1 LKTTAYGQ
9 THQGL
14 VRSNN
19 EDFFIINNQKS
30 LFLLADGM
38 GGHNAGEVASK
49 GTCRLYDT
57 DFNPEAADPP
67 SHMREVFEKTNV
79 RIFNQAGDNPELQN
93 MGATFIVCHVRN
105 KSAHIL
111 HAGDVR
117 GYHFRNGKLKQITSD
132 HSLVGEL
139 LKQGQLTAKEARE
152 HPLKNRVTKAV
163 GPLETINPDYNKVEL
178 RAKDILLLCCDGL
191 WNMVDD
197 NNICAVL
204 DTDGTIEH
212 KAGELIN
219 QALLAGGEDNITVLL
234 IQIL

>member
-1 LKTTAYGQ
+1 MNTTAYGQ

-19 EDFFIINNQKS
+19 EDFFIINDQKS

-49 GTCRLYDT
+49 GACRLYDT
-57 DFNPEAADPP
+57 DFDPDASDLP
-67 SHMREVFEKTNV
+67 SHMSEVFKRTNE
-79 RIFNQAGDNPELQN
+79 RIFKQAGNEPELQN
-93 MGATFIVCHVRN
+93 MGATFIVCHISN
-105 KSAHIL
+105 SSAHIL

-117 GYHFRNGKLKQITSD
+117 CYHFRNGKLKQVTDD

-139 LKQGQLTAKEARE
+139 LKQGELTEKEARQ

-163 GPLETINPDYNKVEL
+163 GPRETIDPDYNKVEL
-178 RAKDILLLCCDGL
+178 RAGDIILLCCDGL
-191 WNMVDD
+191 WNMVDN

-204 DTDGTIEH
+204 KTDGTAQD

-219 QALLAGGEDNITVLL
+219 RALQAGGEDNITVLL

>member
-57 DFNPEAADPP
+57 DFDPEAADPP

-79 RIFNQAGDNPELQN
+79 RIFKQAGDNPELQN

-105 KSAHIL
+105 TSAHIL

-139 LKQGQLTAKEARE
+139 VKQGQLTAKEARSVRWKQSI
-152 HPLKNRVTKAV
+152 PITTRWSS
-163 GPLETINPDYNKVEL
+163 GPRTYCFSAATACGIWWTTITSARCWMRTEP
-178 RAKDILLLCCDGL
+178 
-191 WNMVDD
+191 
-197 NNICAVL
+197 
-204 DTDGTIEH
+204 
-212 KAGELIN
+212 
-219 QALLAGGEDNITVLL
+219 
-234 IQIL
+234 